1 MKLHTD
7 FHDYY
12 DTAVGFGIDEKVH
25 YNRFT
30 KIVEK
35 QMNIKTDLPIYREG
49 KSLLL
54 GFCGQIYP
62 IIVKNTYDENHK
74 IISTDY
80 AYSYEELFTISL
92 KNKKWIGWR
101 LWWQRKKSTD
111 KEVRKLLTKHLAKDR
126 INEFYNEWSKQDDS
140 LFLTHKVPVWLL
152 NLDPFDKKLIL
163 NPKLED
169 LEFYRM
175 KDANT
180 AFQEISGYLS
190 NILVEQKETAIIE
203 DKYLIENHGFD
214 LKTSFRK
221 DKTAI

>member
-62 IIVKNTYDENHK
+62 IVVKNTYDENNK
-74 IISTDY
+74 LISTDY
-80 AYSYEELFTISL
+80 AYSYEELFAISL
-92 KNKKWIGWR
+92 KNKKWIGWG
-101 LWWQRKKSTD
+101 LWWQRKNRTD

-126 INEFYNEWSKQDDS
+126 IIEFYNEWNKQDDS

-169 LEFYRM
+169 LEFCRI
-175 KDANT
+175 KDANM

-221 DKTAI
+221 DKKAI